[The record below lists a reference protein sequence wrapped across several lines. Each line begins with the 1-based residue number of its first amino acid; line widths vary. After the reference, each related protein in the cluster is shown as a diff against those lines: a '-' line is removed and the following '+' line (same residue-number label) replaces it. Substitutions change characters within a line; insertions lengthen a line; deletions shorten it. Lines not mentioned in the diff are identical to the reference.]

1 MSTYCISDIHGN
13 LRALQALLVEVNFQ
27 YDGSD
32 RLYLLGDYIDWGPD
46 AIATLQYVMRLSGQP
61 YVSCL
66 MGNHDLMFLN
76 EIERSDCGRQDG
88 RFDHNWLYANRG
100 IRTWEQYVAL
110 PMEERE
116 RIRDWLLQLPYSAEI
131 FVEGKWYLL
140 GHAGPYLP
148 EQDITENE
156 RHAKQIDAVWYRIR
170 SPHENPLEHLHERFA
185 NTLWERHDYVRFI
198 CGHSITYHYMSVLD
212 EEPYSI
218 FTGEYFTD
226 IDCGAKC
233 MGLKPGRDSIPEEV
247 IRQCCLSALRLED
260 GRQFYCDRRRAG
272 YERVTEREEQI

>member
-32 RLYLLGDYIDWGPD
+32 SLYLLGDYVDWGPD
-46 AIATLQYVMRLSGQP
+46 AIATLKYVMRLSGQP
-61 YVSCL
+61 YVTCL

-76 EIERSDCGRQDG
+76 EIEQSECGRQN
-88 RFDHNWLYANRG
+88 RYFDHNWLYANRG
-100 IRTWEQYVAL
+100 IRTWEQYMAL
-110 PMEERE
+110 PLEERE
-116 RIRDWLLQLPYSAEI
+116 QIRDWLLALSYSAEVM
-131 FVEGKWYLL
+131 VEGSWYLL

-148 EQDITENE
+148 EQDITETE
-156 RHAKQIDAVWYRIR
+156 RHVKQMDAVWYRIR
-170 SPHENPLEHLHERFA
+170 SPHENPMKDLHERFA
-185 NTLWERHDYVRFI
+185 HSVWNPHVYVRFI
-198 CGHSITYHYMSVLD
+198 CGHSITYHYMSFVD

-233 MGLKPGRDSIPEEV
+233 MGLKPGRDSVPEEV
-247 IRQCCLSALRLED
+247 VRQCRLSALRLED
-260 GRQFYCDRRRAG
+260 GKEFYCDRRKAG